1 MLALNLQ
8 LKLIT
13 DHFSE
18 LVWKVK
24 AQGHGTAWMG
34 VVLGGGK
41 GVRTLPVVSPR
52 VPTSDMGRCFSCGQ
66 GRAELG
72 AVSLGGLCAHGVL
85 LLARPCPKAQSMQWS
100 LSSLLMNEYDGD

>member
-24 AQGHGTAWMG
+24 AQGHGTTWMG

-52 VPTSDMGRCFSCGQ
+52 VPISDMGRRFSCGQ

-72 AVSLGGLCAHGVL
+72 AVSLGGFVPMGFCCLPGHAPKHS
-85 LLARPCPKAQSMQWS
+85 PCS
-100 LSSLLMNEYDGD
+100 GR

>member
-34 VVLGGGK
+34 VVLGGEGGQNPPCCVPQGPHLRHGQMLQLWAGK
-41 GVRTLPVVSPR
+41 S
-52 VPTSDMGRCFSCGQ
+52 
-66 GRAELG
+66 
-72 AVSLGGLCAHGVL
+72 
-85 LLARPCPKAQSMQWS
+85 
-100 LSSLLMNEYDGD
+100 

>member
-24 AQGHGTAWMG
+24 AQGHGTAWMR
-34 VVLGGGK
+34 VVLGGGR
-41 GVRTLPVVSPR
+41 GSEP
-52 VPTSDMGRCFSCGQ
+52 
-66 GRAELG
+66 
-72 AVSLGGLCAHGVL
+72 
-85 LLARPCPKAQSMQWS
+85 S
-100 LSSLLMNEYDGD
+100 LSCPPGPHLRHGQMLQWWAGKS

>member
-24 AQGHGTAWMG
+24 AQGHGNAWMG
-34 VVLGGGK
+34 VVLGGGR
-41 GVRTLPVVSPR
+41 GSEP
-52 VPTSDMGRCFSCGQ
+52 
-66 GRAELG
+66 
-72 AVSLGGLCAHGVL
+72 
-85 LLARPCPKAQSMQWS
+85 
-100 LSSLLMNEYDGD
+100 SLLCPPGSPPQTWADASAVGREELSWGLSAWGALCPWGSAACQAMPQSTVHAVVVEFTSYE